1 MNVRSR
7 HFTAEEILPSCQTK
21 GLCAYLGIGVDGVG
35 VAQIAVAF
43 YLPLCVAA
51 MLLYSAGRARS
62 RAACCTLSVGGRLLG
77 ACAMLL
83 IFLLYGPRIMSDRE
97 IDRIQLG
104 ASETLP
110 RLDAVFGA
118 PGFNFMKSWQVDS
131 GVESWAPYGAVPT
144 RSAGHAA
151 PCQRRARLGKGG
163 DGGKVVCL
171 DDAPALLPQSTSR
184 ALQGEEECLAVSVGS
199 NGDFS
204 FEKDVHALN
213 SRCRIET
220 WDGTLSPSLRAPRY
234 TSLIRSNFNATS
246 WAPYAG
252 KHVAVLKMDCEGC
265 EHECLLPFVQHTCVD
280 LILLELHNFGGKRTR
295 EVTRLMQQ
303 LTSTHALYYA
313 EVNPNNPCCNEY
325 ALRRRNSTKHD
336 SRCKR

>member
-7 HFTAEEILPSCQTK
+7 HFTAEEILPSCQTQ

-118 PGFNFMKSWQVDS
+118 PGFNFMKKLASRQRRR
-131 GVESWAPYGAVPT
+131 ELGAVW
-144 RSAGHAA
+144 RSANPLGGARRTVPA
-151 PCQRRARLGKGG
+151 QGATGQRG
-163 DGGKVVCL
+163 
-171 DDAPALLPQSTSR
+171 
-184 ALQGEEECLAVSVGS
+184 
-199 NGDFS
+199 
-204 FEKDVHALN
+204 
-213 SRCRIET
+213 
-220 WDGTLSPSLRAPRY
+220 
-234 TSLIRSNFNATS
+234 
-246 WAPYAG
+246 
-252 KHVAVLKMDCEGC
+252 
-265 EHECLLPFVQHTCVD
+265 
-280 LILLELHNFGGKRTR
+280 
-295 EVTRLMQQ
+295 
-303 LTSTHALYYA
+303 
-313 EVNPNNPCCNEY
+313 
-325 ALRRRNSTKHD
+325 RRRKGCVP
-336 SRCKR
+336 R